1 MNQWAVPE
9 YTPKPP
15 GQTQVLSTGA
25 AASFL
30 GVGVATVR
38 RLIERGHIRAFSIP
52 NLTFGTRMIRIRIE
66 ELNRLITDNDLTGG
80 LTGRNR
86 SHWINPHTCR
96 KIPVALA
103 SRILGMTGSAV
114 SEAIYLKTLDPTP
127 EGLHEYILH
136 RSKKELTTQIRAKY
150 RSKIYALHK
159 KVHYY
164 KHKNNGKE

>member
-9 YTPKPP
+9 YKPRP
-15 GQTQVLSTGA
+15 QGQTQVLSTATA
-25 AASFL
+25 AAFL

-96 KIPVALA
+96 EIPVALA
-103 SRILGMTGSAV
+103 ARILGMTGSAV
-114 SEAIYLKTLDPTP
+114 SEAMFRGTLNPTP

-136 RSKKELTTQIRAKY
+136 RSKKELTTEIRAKY

-164 KHKNNGKE
+164 KHKHDEK